1 MTSASAPGLGCS
13 FAFVDREFPGSQ
25 LEYEATGVLTDE
37 TVSMPQRR
45 LESWQCRQRGVA
57 HFFSD
62 VSGRLAYV

>member
-1 MTSASAPGLGCS
+1 
-13 FAFVDREFPGSQ
+13 
-25 LEYEATGVLTDE
+25 
-37 TVSMPQRR
+37 MPQRR